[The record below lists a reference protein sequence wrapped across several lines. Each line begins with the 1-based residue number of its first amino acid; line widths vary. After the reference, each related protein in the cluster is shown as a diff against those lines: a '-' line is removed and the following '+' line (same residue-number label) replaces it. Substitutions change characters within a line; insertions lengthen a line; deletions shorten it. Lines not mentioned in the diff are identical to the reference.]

1 MEIKI
6 TITAGAFL
14 REIQSSYSLLF
25 FKKLD
30 AKNWTMRGSGGISE
44 SPLHVLFHAELDPL
58 WGLFLKSPDN

>member
-14 REIQSSYSLLF
+14 REIPSSYSLLF

-30 AKNWTMRGSGGISE
+30 AKNWVVEVLWVSVKS
-44 SPLHVLFHAELDPL
+44 LLYVLFHAEMILP
-58 WGLFLKSPDN
+58 GAFSQKSR

>member
-6 TITAGAFL
+6 AIAAGAFL

-30 AKNWTMRGSGGISE
+30 GKNWSHEGFCGYQ
-44 SPLHVLFHAELDPL
+44 
-58 WGLFLKSPDN
+58 